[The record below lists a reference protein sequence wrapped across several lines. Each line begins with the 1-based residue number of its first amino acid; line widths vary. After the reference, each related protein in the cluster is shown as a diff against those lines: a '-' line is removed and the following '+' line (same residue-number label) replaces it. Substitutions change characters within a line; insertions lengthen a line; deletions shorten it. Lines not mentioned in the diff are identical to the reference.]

1 MHLKEDYNI
10 FYPISLV
17 IIGIV
22 TAVYFVNNP
31 GGTMAARLLNY
42 DEIIRTI
49 TQHIMLVTISIIA
62 AILFS
67 VPMGIIVTRPKFKS
81 IVPIVDNLTNIA
93 QTVPSLA
100 VLALVYTA
108 LGLGY
113 KTGLFALWL
122 YTLLPILRNTSAGIQ
137 AIPAEIIEAAKG
149 MGMSNT
155 HIILRIELPL
165 ALPVIMA
172 GIRVSVV
179 VCTGAA
185 ALATF
190 IGAGGLGD
198 LVVTGLALSRNTII
212 LTGGILT
219 ALFGMFMDS
228 IFGILEAYLV
238 ARRNFDMG

>member
-10 FYPISLV
+10 FYPITLV
-17 IIGIV
+17 IIGIA

-67 VPMGIIVTRPKFKS
+67 VPMGIIVTRPKFKA

-100 VLALVYTA
+100 VLALVYTV

-122 YTLLPILRNTSAGIQ
+122 YSLLPILRNTSAGIQ

>member
-1 MHLKEDYNI
+1 MQLKKDYNI
-10 FYPISLV
+10 YYPIILV
-17 IIGIV
+17 ILGIA

-42 DEIIRTI
+42 DEIIRTCRE
-49 TQHIMLVTISIIA
+49 HIILVIISIFG

-67 VPMGIIVTRPKFKS
+67 VPMGIIVTRPKFKV
-81 IVPIVDNLTNIA
+81 IAPIVDNLTNIA

-100 VLALVYTA
+100 VLALIYTA
-108 LGLGY
+108 LGLGF

-137 AIPAEIIEAAKG
+137 AIPDEIIEAAQG
-149 MGMSNT
+149 MGMSHT
-155 HIILRIELPL
+155 HIIFKIELPL

-172 GIRVSVV
+172 GIRVSAV

-198 LVVTGLALSRNTII
+198 LIVTGLSLSRNIII

-219 ALFGMFMDS
+219 ALFGMFIDS
-228 IFGILEAYLV
+228 IFGILESYLV
-238 ARRNFDMG
+238 ARRDFDM

>member
-1 MHLKEDYNI
+1 MQLKKDYNI
-10 FYPISLV
+10 YYPIILV
-17 IIGIV
+17 ILGIA

-31 GGTMAARLLNY
+31 GGVMAARLLNY
-42 DEIIRTI
+42 SEVIRTLR
-49 TQHIMLVTISIIA
+49 QHIVLVIVALIG

-67 VPMGIIVTRPKFKS
+67 VPLGVIITRQKFKS
-81 IVPIVDNLTNIA
+81 LAPVVDNLTNIA

-100 VLALVYTA
+100 VLALIYTV
-108 LGLGY
+108 LGLGF
-113 KTGLFALWL
+113 KSGLFALWI

-137 AIPAEIIEAAKG
+137 AIPDEIIEAAKG
-149 MGMSNT
+149 MGMSQS
-155 HIILRIELPL
+155 HIIFKIELPL

-172 GIRVSVV
+172 GIRVSAV

-198 LVVTGLALSRNTII
+198 LVVTGLSLSRNTIV

-228 IFGILEAYLV
+228 IFGILESYLV
-238 ARRNFDMG
+238 RRRDFDM

>member
-1 MHLKEDYNI
+1 MHLKKDYNI
-10 FYPISLV
+10 YYPIILV
-17 IIGIV
+17 ILGIA

-42 DEIIRTI
+42 DEIIRTCRE
-49 TQHIMLVTISIIA
+49 HIILVIISIIG

-67 VPMGIIVTRPKFKS
+67 VPMGIIVTRPRFKS
-81 IVPIVDNLTNIA
+81 IAPIVDNLTNIA

-108 LGLGY
+108 LGLGF

-137 AIPAEIIEAAKG
+137 AIPDEIIEAAKG
-149 MGMSNT
+149 MGMSPV
-155 HIILRIELPL
+155 HIIYKIELPL

-172 GIRVSVV
+172 GIRVSAV

-212 LTGGILT
+212 FTGGILT
-219 ALFGMFMDS
+219 ALFGMFIDS
-228 IFGILEAYLV
+228 IFGILESYLV
-238 ARRNFDMG
+238 TKRNFDM

>member
-1 MHLKEDYNI
+1 MQLKEDYNI
-10 FYPISLV
+10 YYPIILV
-17 IIGIV
+17 ILGII

-42 DEIIRTI
+42 KEVIRTLR
-49 TQHIMLVTISIIA
+49 QHITLVIISMVG

-81 IVPIVDNLTNIA
+81 IAPVVDNLTNIA

-100 VLALVYTA
+100 VLALVYTV
-108 LGLGY
+108 LGLGF

-122 YTLLPILRNTSAGIQ
+122 YSLLPILRNTSAGIQ
-137 AIPAEIIEAAKG
+137 AIPDEIIEAAEG
-149 MGMSNT
+149 MGMNHT
-155 HIILRIELPL
+155 HIIFKIELPL

-172 GIRVSVV
+172 GIRVSAV

-198 LVVTGLALSRNTII
+198 LVVTGLALSRNTI
-212 LTGGILT
+212 LLAGGILT
-219 ALFGMFMDS
+219 ALFGMFIDS

-238 ARRNFDMG
+238 SRRNFDIG